1 VKILFLCGSLEQ
13 GKDGVGD
20 YARALASE
28 CAGLRHETS
37 LLSLNDPWIR
47 GSQAQQAE
55 LRLGNQM
62 PWPDR
67 VKTARA
73 FLVAIRPDVISL
85 QFVPYSFHPAGLNF
99 VLPQIL
105 RAIVGQLPVQTMFHE
120 LWTGAQIGAPLR
132 VRIFGFCQRKIILA
146 TIRKLACR
154 VIHTSNLVYVHL
166 LKECGIDVIHLPLFG
181 NIPVLS
187 ADSVPLGA
195 GNVLRLGMFGS
206 IHPEWS
212 PDEMFSQLLKMT
224 ERIVFSHI
232 GRIGSGE
239 SVWADM
245 TERYGS
251 QIEFRRLGEESPQ
264 NISRFL
270 SSVDFG
276 VATTPLSLVGKSG
289 SVAAMIDH
297 GLPVIVTRNEIHFHA
312 VAAED
317 PISQPLLIPLD
328 SNFFARL
335 KKARRR
341 TPETR
346 LPQVASKFLA
356 DIGAHAPGKTEEEA
370 RRK

>member
-1 VKILFLCGSLEQ
+1 
-13 GKDGVGD
+13 
-20 YARALASE
+20 
-28 CAGLRHETS
+28 
-37 LLSLNDPWIR
+37 LNDPWIR

-67 VKTARA
+67 VKAGRA
-73 FLVAIRPDVISL
+73 FLAAIRPDVMSL

-99 VLPQIL
+99 ALPQIL

-120 LWTGAQIGAPLR
+120 LWTGAQIGAPPK
-132 VRIFGFCQRKIILA
+132 VRIFGFCQRKIIQA

-154 VIHTSNLVYVHL
+154 VVHTSNLVYVHL

-181 NIPVLS
+181 AIPVLS
-187 ADSVPLGA
+187 AERVSAKVDD
-195 GNVLRLGMFGS
+195 VLRLGMFGS

-212 PDEMFSQLLKMT
+212 PDEMFSQLLKL
-224 ERIVFSHI
+224 RRPILLSHI
-232 GRIGSGE
+232 GRIGPGE
-239 SVWADM
+239 SAWADM
-245 TERYGS
+245 TERYRS
-251 QIEFRRLGEESPQ
+251 QIEFHRLGEESPE

-276 VATTPLSLVGKSG
+276 VATTPFALIGKSS

-297 GLPVIVTRNEIHFHA
+297 GLPVIVTRNDVHFHA

-317 PISQPLLIPLD
+317 PISHPLLIPLD

-335 KKARRR
+335 KKASRR
-341 TPETR
+341 TPESR
-346 LPQVASKFLA
+346 LPQVAAKFLI
-356 DIGAHAPGKTEEEA
+356 DIGAHSPGKTGEESA
-370 RRK
+370 TISPSTLKP